1 MREFIKYLEGTTGMA
16 DMTFSI
22 WRLVVEN
29 NETGLM
35 YKLANRDT
43 FDKLITTTEP
53 IRIHPSDKEA
63 FSVSIKNT
71 DDYIFWMIEHGNTQ
85 PRDETVY
92 DAETKRTRKN
102 PRTTKE
108 LEFMEQFFALY
119 DYNRELFFISALRKG
134 GTFKTILKQLD
145 DDLAVDI
152 RGMYVSEEE
161 FISKLKTLSEVRFTT
176 TNDMFSIDSES
187 KYSLEK
193 LIGGKPEND
202 VKLSVEYKQEPIQ
215 RFKSFLKKLR
225 KERENFQI
233 KGLLI
238 RGTDSAGFERVLNQ
252 DEFIKK
258 IKLKDIDKEENGKF
272 SLEYILKK
280 ILSEIER
287 LSDDLVK

>member
-1 MREFIKYLEGTTGMA
+1 MTEFIKYLKGTTGMA

-29 NETGLM
+29 NDAGLM
-35 YKLANRDT
+35 SKLANRDT
-43 FDKLITTTEP
+43 FAKLITTIDP
-53 IRIHPSDKEA
+53 IRIHPNDKEA
-63 FSVSIKNT
+63 FSVSVKNT
-71 DDYIFWMIEHGNTQ
+71 NDYIFWMIEHGNTQ

-102 PRTTKE
+102 PRTKKE

-119 DYNRELFFISALRKG
+119 DYDRELFFISVLRKRG
-134 GTFKTILKQLD
+134 IFKKILKQLD
-145 DDLAVDI
+145 DDLDIDI
-152 RGMYVSEEE
+152 RGIYVNEEE

-176 TNDMFSIDSES
+176 TNDIFSTDSDS

-202 VKLSVEYKQEPIQ
+202 VIFSVEYKQEPIQ
-215 RFKSFLKKLR
+215 QFIGFLKKLR
-225 KERENFQI
+225 KERESFQI

-238 RGTDSAGFERVLNQ
+238 RGTDSTGFERLLNQ

-272 SLEYILKK
+272 SFEYILKK

>member
-29 NETGLM
+29 NEAGLM

-102 PRTTKE
+102 PRTKKE
-108 LEFMEQFFALY
+108 LEFMEQFFAFY

-134 GTFKTILKQLD
+134 GTFKTILKHLD

>member
-1 MREFIKYLEGTTGMA
+1 MV

-29 NETGLM
+29 NEAGLM

-85 PRDETVY
+85 PRDEAVY

-258 IKLKDIDKEENGKF
+258 IKLKNIDKEENGKF